1 MSTAPVK
8 TLIDEKLEEVA
19 GTDPADVIKR
29 AERLGFIGWPV
40 KSYREHQGLWVH
52 RYSKE
57 QRNAQ

>member
-1 MSTAPVK
+1 MTQPIVK
-8 TLIDEKLEEVA
+8 SLIDEQLEEVA

-52 RYSKE
+52 RYSKQE
-57 QRNAQ
+57 RRP